1 MAKGKRV
8 SEEDSAHDLQIT
20 HLSRG
25 GEVSMEVAELIERAK
40 SEGRNILTEAESKQ
54 LLKHYGVPVVN
65 ESVAET
71 LDDAV
76 AQAQIT
82 GFPVVLKGL
91 GSQMTHKTE
100 RGLVR
105 LNLKDTDDVH
115 SAARDILERA
125 GDDFEGFL
133 IQPMLAGRREF
144 VAGLFRDAQFG
155 PVVMLGL
162 GGVFTEAL
170 NDVVFRLAPL
180 NEVHASHM
188 LDELRAAPLLGPFRG
203 EQAVKREQIVQTLL
217 GLSRL
222 GLDYPEV
229 TEVDI
234 NPLLVS
240 PDGNVKAVDA
250 LVILGEKT
258 SKKTVHPPAGA
269 RAMRDLFYPRT
280 IAIVGASPT
289 FGKWGHRIFTNIA
302 GGDFKG
308 DLYLVN
314 PKGGE
319 IAGRHVFKS
328 VADIPG
334 HVDLAIVMIP
344 ADRVLDLILQLK
356 VKGVKS
362 MLIITAG
369 FSESGEQ
376 GRYLEEQLVREA
388 REAGI
393 LLLGPNTMGMC
404 NPHHALYATGA
415 HVRPKPGSMALV
427 TQSGNLGVQL
437 LAFAERE
444 GIGIRAFCGSGNEA
458 MVTIEDCMDAFD
470 VDDLTRTVV
479 LYIESVKNGRRFFET
494 ARRVGRKKPVVVLK
508 GGRTGAGERAA
519 ASHTGALASDLKV
532 FEAACSQ
539 AGIVLVEQPMDLL
552 DLSAA
557 FSSLPLLKGKRVAIV
572 TMGGGWGVV
581 TADLCVEYGLE
592 VPDLSSEIISRI
604 NQILPPYWSHSNPLD
619 LVGER
624 DPKIPITVME
634 ELLKWDGCDALI
646 HMGILGHVFFLRWL
660 INSARLAERDSNLA
674 VLENIPQQQAQVE
687 RSFIE
692 HVVRMM
698 EKYKKPIVG
707 VSMVSDETTRIITDI
722 EGSPYKGV
730 TFLTPERAV
739 KTLAK
744 MYAYGCWLDGEGVS
758 EG

>member
-1 MAKGKRV
+1 MKAV
-8 SEEDSAHDLQIT
+8 
-20 HLSRG
+20 
-25 GEVSMEVAELIERAK
+25 ELIERAK
-40 SEGRNILTEAESKQ
+40 SEGRTALNEAEAKQ
-54 LLKHYGVPVVN
+54 LLRCYGVPVV
-65 ESVAET
+65 EETVVET

-82 GFPVVLKGL
+82 GFPVALKGL
-91 GSQMTHKTE
+91 GSRLTHKTE
-100 RGLVR
+100 RSLVR
-105 LNLKDTDDVH
+105 LNLKDTGDVR
-115 SAARDILERA
+115 SAAREILEAA
-125 GDDFEGFL
+125 GDDCDGFL
-133 IQPMLAGRREF
+133 IQPMLLGRREF

-155 PVVMLGL
+155 PVVMFGL

-180 NEVHASHM
+180 NEIHAGHM

-203 EQAVKREQIVQTLL
+203 EQVVEREQIVQTLL

-222 GLDYPEV
+222 GIDYPEV

-234 NPLLVS
+234 NPLLIG
-240 PDGNVKAVDA
+240 PDGEVRAVDA
-250 LVILGEKT
+250 LVMLGEKT
-258 SKKTVHPPAGA
+258 GTKTVYPPVGA
-269 RAMRDLFYPRT
+269 RAMRDLFYPNS
-280 IAIVGASPT
+280 IVIVGASPR

-308 DLYLVN
+308 ELYLVN
-314 PKGGE
+314 AKGGK

-328 VADIPG
+328 VTEIPSQ
-334 HVDLAIVMIP
+334 VDLAIVVIP
-344 ADRVLDLILQLK
+344 ADRVLELIPQLK
-356 VKGVKS
+356 VKGIKS
-362 MLIITAG
+362 MLVITSG
-369 FSESGEQ
+369 FSETGEQ
-376 GRYLEEQLVREA
+376 GRNLEEQLVREA

-393 LLLGPNTMGMC
+393 LVLGPNTMGIC
-404 NPHHALYATGA
+404 NPHYSLYATGP

-479 LYIESVKNGRRFFET
+479 LYIESIKNGRRFFET
-494 ARRVGRKKPVVVLK
+494 ACRVGRKKPVVVLK
-508 GGRTGAGERAA
+508 GGRTQVGKRAA

-532 FEAACSQ
+532 FEAACRQ

-552 DLSAA
+552 DLAAA
-557 FSSLPLLKGKRVAIV
+557 FSSLPLLKSKRVAIV

-604 NQILPPYWSHSNPLD
+604 NQILPPYWSHSNPID

-624 DPKIPITVME
+624 DPNIPIMVIE
-634 ELLKWDGCDALI
+634 ELLKWEGCDALI
-646 HMGILGHVFFLRWL
+646 YMGILGHVFFVRWQV
-660 INSARLAERDSNLA
+660 NSMRIVEQDYDLA
-674 VLENIPQQQAQVE
+674 VLENIPRQQAQVE
-687 RSFIE
+687 QSFIE
-692 HVVRMM
+692 HVVKMM
-698 EKYKKPIVG
+698 EKYEKPVVG
-707 VSMVSDETTRIITDI
+707 VSMLSDETTRTITDI

-730 TFLTPERAV
+730 SFLTPERAV
-739 KTLAK
+739 KALAK
-744 MYAYGCWLDGEGVS
+744 MYTYGCWLNGEGIA
-758 EG
+758 GNDT

>member
-1 MAKGKRV
+1 MKAV
-8 SEEDSAHDLQIT
+8 
-20 HLSRG
+20 
-25 GEVSMEVAELIERAK
+25 VLIERAK
-40 SEGRNILTEAESKQ
+40 SEGRTALNEAEAKQ
-54 LLKHYGVPVVN
+54 LLKCYGVPMVEETVV
-65 ESVAET
+65 ET

-76 AQAQIT
+76 AQAQTT

-91 GSQMTHKTE
+91 GSRLTHKTE

-105 LNLKDTDDVH
+105 LNLKDTDDVR
-115 SAARDILERA
+115 SAAREILEAA
-125 GDDFEGFL
+125 GDDLEGFL
-133 IQPMLAGRREF
+133 IQPMLSGRREF
-144 VAGLFRDAQFG
+144 VAGLLRDAQFG
-155 PVVMLGL
+155 PVVMFGL

-170 NDVVFRLAPL
+170 DDVVFRLAPL
-180 NEVHASHM
+180 NEVHASQM
-188 LDELRAAPLLGPFRG
+188 LDELRTAKILGPFRG
-203 EQAVKREQIVQTLL
+203 ERTVKREQIVQTLL

-234 NPLLVS
+234 NPLLIG
-240 PDGNVKAVDA
+240 PDGEVRAVDA
-250 LVILGEKT
+250 LVMLGEKT
-258 SKKTVHPPAGA
+258 GTKTVYPPVGA
-269 RAMRDLFYPRT
+269 RAMRDLFYPNS
-280 IAIVGASPT
+280 IVIVGASPR

-308 DLYLVN
+308 ELYLVN
-314 PKGGE
+314 AKGGK

-328 VADIPG
+328 VTEIPSQ
-334 HVDLAIVMIP
+334 VDLAIVVIP
-344 ADRVLDLILQLK
+344 ADRVLELIPQLK
-356 VKGVKS
+356 VKGIKS
-362 MLIITAG
+362 MLVITSG
-369 FSESGEQ
+369 FSETGEQ
-376 GRYLEEQLVREA
+376 GRNLEEQLVREA

-393 LLLGPNTMGMC
+393 LVLGPNTMGIC
-404 NPHHALYATGA
+404 NPHYSLYATGP

-479 LYIESVKNGRRFFET
+479 LYIESIKNGRRFFET
-494 ARRVGRKKPVVVLK
+494 ACRVGRKKPVVVLK
-508 GGRTGAGERAA
+508 GGRTQVGKRAA

-532 FEAACSQ
+532 FEAACRQ

-552 DLSAA
+552 DLAAA
-557 FSSLPLLKGKRVAIV
+557 FSSLPLLKSKRVAIV

-604 NQILPPYWSHSNPLD
+604 NQILPPYWSHSNPID

-624 DPKIPITVME
+624 DPNIPIMVIE
-634 ELLKWDGCDALI
+634 ELLKWEGCDALI
-646 HMGILGHVFFLRWL
+646 YMGILGHVFFVRWQV
-660 INSARLAERDSNLA
+660 NSMRIVEQDYDLA
-674 VLENIPQQQAQVE
+674 VLENIPRQQAQVE
-687 RSFIE
+687 QSFIE
-692 HVVRMM
+692 HVVKMM
-698 EKYKKPIVG
+698 EKYEKPVVG
-707 VSMVSDETTRIITDI
+707 VSMLSDETTRTITDI

-730 TFLTPERAV
+730 SFLTPERAV
-739 KTLAK
+739 KALAK
-744 MYAYGCWLDGEGVS
+744 MYTYGCWLNGEGIA
-758 EG
+758 GNDT

>member
-1 MAKGKRV
+1 MYRNHK
-8 SEEDSAHDLQIT
+8 QM
-20 HLSRG
+20 RG
-25 GEVSMEVAELIERAK
+25 VLMKAAELIERVK
-40 SEGRNILTEAESKQ
+40 SEGRTTLNEAEAKQ
-54 LLKHYGVPVVN
+54 LLRCYGVPVV
-65 ESVAET
+65 EETVVET

-91 GSQMTHKTE
+91 GSRLTHKTE

-105 LNLKDTDDVH
+105 LNLNDTDDVR
-115 SAARDILERA
+115 SAARKVLNAA
-125 GDDFEGFL
+125 GDDLEGFL
-133 IQPMLAGRREF
+133 IQPMLSGRREF

-155 PVVMLGL
+155 PVVMFGL
-162 GGVFTEAL
+162 GGIFTEAL

-180 NEVHASHM
+180 NEIHAGHM

-203 EQAVKREQIVQTLL
+203 ERAVKCEQIVQTLL

-229 TEVDI
+229 TEVDV
-234 NPLLVS
+234 NPLLIA
-240 PDGNVKAVDA
+240 PDGEVKAADA
-250 LVILGEKT
+250 LVVLG
-258 SKKTVHPPAGA
+258 KKPGKETAYPSVGA
-269 RAMRDLFYPRT
+269 RAIGDLFYPDS
-280 IAIVGASPT
+280 IAIVGASPR

-308 DLYLVN
+308 ELYLVN
-314 PKGGE
+314 AKGGE

-328 VADIPG
+328 VTEIPG
-334 HVDLAIVMIP
+334 QVDLAIVMIP
-344 ADRVLDLILQLK
+344 ADRVLELIPQLK
-356 VKGVKS
+356 VKGIKS
-362 MLIITAG
+362 MLVITSG
-369 FSESGEQ
+369 FRETGEE
-376 GRYLEEQLVREA
+376 GRHLEEQLVREA

-393 LLLGPNTMGMC
+393 LVLGPNTMGIC
-404 NPHHALYATGA
+404 NPHYNLYATGP
-415 HVRPKPGSMALV
+415 HVRPKPGSMTLV

-479 LYIESVKNGRRFFET
+479 LYIESIKDGRRFFET
-494 ARRVGRKKPVVVLK
+494 ACRVGRKKPVVVLK
-508 GGRTGAGERAA
+508 GGRTRVGERAA

-532 FEAACSQ
+532 FEAACRQ

-552 DLSAA
+552 DLAAA
-557 FSSLPLLKGKRVAIV
+557 FSSLPLLKSRRVAIV

-604 NQILPPYWSHSNPLD
+604 NHILPPYWSHSNPID

-624 DPKIPITVME
+624 DPKIPIMVIE
-634 ELLKWDGCDALI
+634 ELLKWDGCDVLI
-646 HMGILGHVFFLRWL
+646 HMGILGHAFFVRWL
-660 INSARLAERDSNLA
+660 VNSMKIVEKDLDLVA
-674 VLENIPQQQAQVE
+674 LENLPRQQTQVE

-692 HVVRMM
+692 QVVKMM
-698 EKYKKPIVG
+698 EKYEKPVVG
-707 VSMVSDETTRIITDI
+707 VNMVSDETTRMITDI
-722 EGSPYKGV
+722 EGGPYKGV
-730 TFLTPERAV
+730 SFLTPERAV
-739 KTLAK
+739 KALAK
-744 MYAYGCWLDGEGVS
+744 MYTYGCWRNGEGVLLR
-758 EG
+758 

>member
-1 MAKGKRV
+1 MKAV
-8 SEEDSAHDLQIT
+8 
-20 HLSRG
+20 
-25 GEVSMEVAELIERAK
+25 ELIERAK
-40 SEGRNILTEAESKQ
+40 SEVRTVLNEAEAKQ
-54 LLKHYGVPVVN
+54 LLKCYGVPVV
-65 ESVAET
+65 EETVVET

-91 GSQMTHKTE
+91 GSRLTHKTE

-105 LNLKDTDDVH
+105 LNLKDTDDVR
-115 SAARDILERA
+115 SAAREILNAA
-125 GDDFEGFL
+125 GDDLEGFL
-133 IQPMLAGRREF
+133 IQPMLSGRREF

-155 PVVMLGL
+155 PVVMFGL

-170 NDVVFRLAPL
+170 DDVVFRLAPL
-180 NEVHASHM
+180 NEVHAGHM
-188 LDELRAAPLLGPFRG
+188 LDELCAAKLLGPFRG
-203 EQAVKREQIVQTLL
+203 ERAVKREQIVQTLL

-229 TEVDI
+229 AEVDI
-234 NPLLVS
+234 NPLLIG
-240 PDGNVKAVDA
+240 PDGEVRAVDA
-250 LVILGEKT
+250 LVMLGEKT
-258 SKKTVHPPAGA
+258 GKETAYPPVGA
-269 RAMRDLFYPRT
+269 RAMRDLFYPNS
-280 IAIVGASPT
+280 IVIVGASPR

-308 DLYLVN
+308 EIYLVN
-314 PKGGE
+314 SKGGK

-328 VADIPG
+328 VTEIPG
-334 HVDLAIVMIP
+334 QVDLAIVMIP
-344 ADRVLDLILQLK
+344 ASQVLELIPQLK
-356 VKGVKS
+356 AKGIKS
-362 MLIITAG
+362 MLIITSG

-376 GRYLEEQLVREA
+376 GRHLEEQLVREA

-470 VDDLTRTVV
+470 LDDLTRTVV

-494 ARRVGRKKPVVVLK
+494 ARSVGCKKPVVVLK
-508 GGRTGAGERAA
+508 GGRTQVGERAA

-532 FEAACSQ
+532 FEAACRQ

-552 DLSAA
+552 DLAAA
-557 FSSLPLLKGKRVAIV
+557 FSSLPLLKSKRVAIV

-592 VPDLSSEIISRI
+592 VPDLSPEIISRI
-604 NQILPPYWSHSNPLD
+604 NQILPPYWSHSNPID

-624 DPKIPITVME
+624 APKIPIMVIE
-634 ELLKWDGCDALI
+634 ELLKWEGCDALI
-646 HMGILGHVFFLRWL
+646 HMGILGHAFFVRWQV
-660 INSARLAERDSNLA
+660 NSMKIVEKDHDLVA
-674 VLENIPQQQAQVE
+674 LENLPRQQTQVE

-707 VSMVSDETTRIITDI
+707 VSMVSDETTRTITDI
-722 EGSPYKGV
+722 EESPYKGV
-730 TFLTPERAV
+730 SFLTPERAV
-739 KTLAK
+739 KALAK
-744 MYAYGCWLDGEGVS
+744 MYTYGCWRNGEGVLLR
-758 EG
+758 

>member
-1 MAKGKRV
+1 MKAV
-8 SEEDSAHDLQIT
+8 
-20 HLSRG
+20 
-25 GEVSMEVAELIERAK
+25 ELIERAK
-40 SEGRNILTEAESKQ
+40 SEGRTALNEAEAKQ
-54 LLKHYGVPVVN
+54 LLKCYGVPVV
-65 ESVAET
+65 EETVVET
-71 LDDAV
+71 LDDTV
-76 AQAQIT
+76 AQARIT

-91 GSQMTHKTE
+91 GSRLTHKTE

-105 LNLKDTDDVH
+105 LNLKDTDDVR
-115 SAARDILERA
+115 SAAREILDAA
-125 GDDFEGFL
+125 GDDLEGFL
-133 IQPMLAGRREF
+133 IQPMLLGRREF
-144 VAGLFRDAQFG
+144 VAGLFRDVQFG
-155 PVVMLGL
+155 PVVMFGL

-170 NDVVFRLAPL
+170 DDVVFRLAPL
-180 NEVHASHM
+180 NEVHAAYM

-203 EQAVKREQIVQTLL
+203 ERAVEREQIVQTLL

-229 TEVDI
+229 TEVDV
-234 NPLLVS
+234 NPLLIS
-240 PDGNVKAVDA
+240 PDGKVRAVDA

-258 SKKTVHPPAGA
+258 GTKTVYPPVGA
-269 RAMRDLFYPRT
+269 RAMRDLFYPNS
-280 IAIVGASPT
+280 IAIVGASPR

-308 DLYLVN
+308 ELYLVN
-314 PKGGE
+314 AKGGK

-328 VADIPG
+328 VTEIPG
-334 HVDLAIVMIP
+334 QVDLAIVMIP
-344 ADRVLDLILQLK
+344 ADRVLELIPQLK
-356 VKGVKS
+356 VKGIKS
-362 MLIITAG
+362 MLVITSG
-369 FSESGEQ
+369 FSETGEQ
-376 GRYLEEQLVREA
+376 GRHLEEQLVREA

-393 LLLGPNTMGMC
+393 LVLGPNTMGIC
-404 NPHHALYATGA
+404 NPHYSLYATGA

-444 GIGIRAFCGSGNEA
+444 GIGIRAFCGSGNET

-479 LYIESVKNGRRFFET
+479 LYIESIKDGRRFFET
-494 ARRVGRKKPVVVLK
+494 ACRVGLQKPVVVLK
-508 GGRTGAGERAA
+508 GGRTRAGEQAA

-532 FEAACSQ
+532 FGAACRQ

-552 DLSAA
+552 DLAAA
-557 FSSLPLLKGKRVAIV
+557 FTSLPLLKSKRVAIV

-592 VPDLSSEIISRI
+592 VPDLSSEIISQI
-604 NQILPPYWSHSNPLD
+604 NQILPPYWSHSNPID

-624 DPKIPITVME
+624 DPKIPIMVIE

-646 HMGILGHVFFLRWL
+646 YMGILGHVFFVRWQV
-660 INSARLAERDSNLA
+660 NSMRIVEQDYDLAA
-674 VLENIPQQQAQVE
+674 LENLPRQQARVE
-687 RSFIE
+687 RSLIE

-698 EKYKKPIVG
+698 EKYEKPVVG
-707 VSMVSDETTRIITDI
+707 VSMISDETSRTITDI

-730 TFLTPERAV
+730 SFLTPERAV
-739 KTLAK
+739 KALAK
-744 MYAYGCWLDGEGVS
+744 MYTYGCWRNGEGVLHG
-758 EG
+758 E